1 MKSIKH
7 TSLAA
12 AALLAALAWLGSAHA
27 DDVIDENLAEARK
40 LARDFGARLRDHL
53 QHTLQEQGPV
63 AAIDA
68 CHLQAPGISNRLQ
81 EMHITVRRTSLK
93 PRNPDNVP
101 DAWERRVL
109 EFFDAE
115 QAAGADATRL
125 EHYALL
131 PDGDTWQFRYA
142 RAIPTGPV
150 CLACHGEAVSQEVA
164 HALAER
170 YPADQAR
177 GYSPGQVRGAF
188 SITIR
193 NITQ

>member
-1 MKSIKH
+1 M
-7 TSLAA
+7 AA
-12 AALLAALAWLGSAHA
+12 ATLLFILAGISSTRA
-27 DDVIDENLAEARK
+27 DDIIDENLAEARK

-63 AAIDA
+63 AAIDV

-93 PRNPDNVP
+93 PRNPDNAP

-115 QAAGADATRL
+115 QAGGADAARL

-131 PDGDTWQFRYA
+131 PDGDGWKFRYA

-150 CLACHGEAVSQEVA
+150 CLTCHGEAVSTEVEQ
-164 HALAER
+164 ALAER
-170 YPADQAR
+170 YPGDQAR

-193 NITQ
+193 ALDQ

>member
-1 MKSIKH
+1 MKSIRH

-81 EMHITVRRTSLK
+81 ASVFATVPLTASGSK
-93 PRNPDNVP
+93 S
-101 DAWERRVL
+101 
-109 EFFDAE
+109 
-115 QAAGADATRL
+115 
-125 EHYALL
+125 
-131 PDGDTWQFRYA
+131 
-142 RAIPTGPV
+142 PTTVICP
-150 CLACHGEAVSQEVA
+150 
-164 HALAER
+164 
-170 YPADQAR
+170 
-177 GYSPGQVRGAF
+177 
-188 SITIR
+188 
-193 NITQ
+193 